1 MPKKTK
7 KEKIIAQYRRKLST
21 IREAVPMT
29 LAATSPSPY
38 VYQAKNSA
46 SHRVVLAVQPIDHAI
61 RRDLIKTLILAT
73 VAIVG
78 EVVLSVVIG
87 K

>member
-1 MPKKTK
+1 
-7 KEKIIAQYRRKLST
+7 
-21 IREAVPMT
+21 MT

-46 SHRVVLAVQPIDHAI
+46 SHRVIPAVQPIDHAI
-61 RRDLIKTLILAT
+61 RRDLMKTLILAA

-78 EVVLSVVIG
+78 EVVLTMVVN